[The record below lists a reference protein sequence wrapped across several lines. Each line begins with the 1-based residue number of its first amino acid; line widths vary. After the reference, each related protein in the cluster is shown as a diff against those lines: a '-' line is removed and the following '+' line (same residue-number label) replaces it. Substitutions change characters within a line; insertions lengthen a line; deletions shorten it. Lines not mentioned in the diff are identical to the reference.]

1 MTISTSIWSVRH
13 PNAGQNIQHS
23 FLHFRRFDPEPNSR
37 LINLVCVVKNFF
49 RILNCDS
56 NLKEN
61 EIEIEPYIQKGFPSV
76 KLKKFNKKE
85 ISFINFEQNQNHTL
99 RNNFQQKVSKF

>member
-23 FLHFRRFDPEPNSR
+23 FLHFRRLDPEPNSR